1 MRKSIVLLTMV
12 LYLVGGNIGIAID
25 KLPNQYGKIL
35 YVGGDGPGNYTKIQD
50 AIDDATD
57 GDTIIVYGGIYH
69 ENIVIDKSI
78 SLIGKNKYNT
88 IIDANYKGDVV
99 KIMKDNVK
107 ISGFTIRNSEKN
119 FEKAGVVIQNSNYD
133 VVENNI
139 IENNGDQGIRIFSS
153 SYNTIKDNIISN
165 NVYYGIWLWN
175 SKENI
180 IVNNTFL
187 NNGLVI
193 REGDYIYF
201 VHTIKNNKVNGKPLY
216 YYLNMERISIPDDAG
231 QIILVN
237 CSHINIENFSISN
250 ASVGIEIAYSSFI
263 NIFHNNF
270 SHNNLN
276 GIRLYYSE
284 NNEISS
290 NLLNNNGW
298 GGLSLWYSSNN
309 TISHNIISDNL
320 YDSIEI
326 LFSSNEN
333 RIYSNIIRNSPYG
346 VGLRDCNGNIIH
358 WNNIYNHQKYGMVA
372 QNSKVNARWNWWGS
386 FTGIIFGDKITTPN
400 GRIYVFPWLPFPNP
414 WI

>member
-1 MRKSIVLLTMV
+1 MV
-12 LYLVGGNIGIAID
+12 WYLVGSNIGIPVD
-25 KLPNQYGKIL
+25 KLSNQNGKIL
-35 YVGGDGPGNYTKIQD
+35 YVGGSGPNNYTKIQD
-50 AIDDATD
+50 AIDDASD
-57 GDTIIVYGGIYH
+57 GDMIIVYSGIYH
-69 ENIVIDKSI
+69 ENVVIDKSI
-78 SLIGKNKYNT
+78 SLIGKNKYDT

-99 KIMKDNVK
+99 KILKDNIK

-119 FEKAGVVIQNSNYD
+119 FEKAGVVIQNSNYT

-216 YYLNMERISIPDDAG
+216 YYLDMERISIPDDAG

-333 RIYSNIIRNSPYG
+333 RIYSNIIRSSPYG
-346 VGLRDCNGNIIH
+346 IGLRDCNGNIIQ

-386 FTGIIFGDKITTPN
+386 FTGIIFGDKIATQN
-400 GRIYVFPWLPFPNP
+400 GRIYFFPWLPFPNP
-414 WI
+414 WV

>member
-1 MRKSIVLLTMV
+1 MV

-25 KLPNQYGKIL
+25 KLPNQNGKIL

-50 AIDDATD
+50 AIDDASD
-57 GDTIIVYGGIYH
+57 GDMIIVYNGIYH

-119 FEKAGVVIQNSNYD
+119 FEKAGVVIQNSNYA

-346 VGLRDCNGNIIH
+346 IGLRDCNGNIIH

-386 FTGIIFGDKITTPN
+386 FTGIIFGDKIATQN
-400 GRIYVFPWLPFPNP
+400 GRIYFFPWLPFPNP

>member
-1 MRKSIVLLTMV
+1 
-12 LYLVGGNIGIAID
+12 
-25 KLPNQYGKIL
+25 
-35 YVGGDGPGNYTKIQD
+35 
-50 AIDDATD
+50 
-57 GDTIIVYGGIYH
+57 VYSGIYY

-78 SLIGKNKYNT
+78 SLIGKDKHNT

-99 KIMKDNVK
+99 KIIKDNVK

-119 FEKAGVVIQNSNYD
+119 FEKAGIVIQNSNYA

-153 SYNTIKDNIISN
+153 SYNIIKDNIISN

-175 SKENI
+175 SKENTI
-180 IVNNTFL
+180 INNTFL

-201 VHTIKNNKVNGKPLY
+201 VQTIKNNKVNGKPLY

-237 CSHINIENFSISN
+237 CSHINIENLSISN
-250 ASVGIEIAYSSFI
+250 ASIGIEIAYSSFI

-309 TISHNIISDNL
+309 TISHNLISDNL
-320 YDSIEI
+320 YDSVEI

-346 VGLRDCNGNIIH
+346 IGLRDCNGNIIH

-386 FTGIIFGDKITTPN
+386 FTGIIFGDKIATQN
-400 GRIYVFPWLPFPNP
+400 GRIYFFPWLPFPNP
-414 WI
+414 EL